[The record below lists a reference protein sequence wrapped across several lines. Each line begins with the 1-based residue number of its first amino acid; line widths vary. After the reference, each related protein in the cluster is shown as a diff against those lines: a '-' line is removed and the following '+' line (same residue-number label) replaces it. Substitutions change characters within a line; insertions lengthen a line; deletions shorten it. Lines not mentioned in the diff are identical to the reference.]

1 MATLEAYRSKFRLL
15 SKQEIIAERRELFQ
29 IINGDAFFP
38 LKFWPEEYQ
47 RMFWAKPI
55 GDKETFKLMMFC
67 LGNGCAPHLISQWII
82 LSQSW
87 LPTKA
92 EKRTR
97 QLDFILN
104 NADVKRHTLVLLWF
118 GSQQMASPERTAQRE
133 IRIQVKRQELEQI
146 ERYGRQF
153 SRTT

>member
-38 LKFWPEEYQ
+38 LKWWPEEYQ

-55 GDKETFKLMMFC
+55 GDKETFKLMMFFG
-67 LGNGCAPHLISQWII
+67 GNGCAPHLISQWII

-92 EKRTR
+92 EKRAR
-97 QLDFILN
+97 QFDFILN
-104 NADVKRHTLVLLWF
+104 NADVKRHSWF
-118 GSQQMASPERTAQRE
+118 YFDLDHHKWLHLNGPPKEKSGS
-133 IRIQVKRQELEQI
+133 K
-146 ERYGRQF
+146 
-153 SRTT
+153 